1 MLAKGKTSAG
11 DMTDTTQSIDAA
23 VHEARSD
30 FAPLAQEQR
39 IHALDIVRGFA
50 LLGIF
55 VMNVEWFTRPIADLG
70 RGIDPA
76 LHGMDYAVSWLV
88 YVLVQGKFW
97 TLFSLLFGMGFA
109 VMLGRAERA
118 GRRFAVPYL
127 RRIAVLF
134 LFGSLHFV
142 LIWTGD
148 ILHNYA
154 IAALGLLMI
163 VTRSW
168 KAWLTLLL
176 SLGATG
182 LALRSPAVGAGL
194 FFLVLVGV
202 FMFFLHRGSLAR
214 YWKFGVVA
222 YSLPFAAMLAG
233 SLVMSVMPQQ
243 ATKPTPA
250 EVQKREEAQKKYAT
264 RRAEEVRI
272 DSRGGYAEAVV
283 DRANKYVED
292 LPGSAGLASAA
303 LAMFLIGFWYVRS
316 GIVGDLR
323 RHLGLF
329 KRLAAWTLPL
339 GLAMTLLAMWLHVPG
354 FTPGQRPPPSA
365 LAANALAMGA
375 TLPLSIGY
383 FAAMVCLIHT
393 GIGAKL
399 LSPLRWAGQMALSHY
414 IGASIIGTLFFFGY
428 GLGYWGQVSRPGQMM
443 FVLAV
448 FALQLAFSRLWLS
461 KFRYGPLEWVW
472 RAATYWQWPPLR
484 RSAVR

>member
-1 MLAKGKTSAG
+1 
-11 DMTDTTQSIDAA
+11 MTETMRSIDAA
-23 VHEARSD
+23 ASEARTD
-30 FAPLAQEQR
+30 FAPVAQEQR

-55 VMNVEWFTRPIADLG
+55 VMNVEWFTRPTADLG

-118 GRRFAVPYL
+118 GRRFAVPYV
-127 RRIAVLF
+127 RRIVMLF
-134 LFGSLHFV
+134 LLGSLHFV

-163 VTRSW
+163 VVRSW
-168 KAWLTLLL
+168 KTWLVVLL
-176 SLGATG
+176 SLAATG
-182 LALRSPAVGAGL
+182 LALRSQAVVPDL
-194 FFLVLVGV
+194 IFLALAGV

-214 YWKFGVVA
+214 YWKFGVTV

-233 SLVMSVMPQQ
+233 SMVMAAMPQQ
-243 ATKPTPA
+243 AAKPTQA
-250 EVQKREEAQKKYAT
+250 EVQKREEAQKKYVA

-272 DSRGGYAEAVV
+272 DSRGSYAEAVV
-283 DRANKYVED
+283 DRAKQYAED
-292 LPGSAGLASAA
+292 LPGAAGLASLA

-329 KRLAAWTLPL
+329 KRLAAWALPL
-339 GLAMTLLAMWLHVPG
+339 GLAMTLGALALHAPT
-354 FTPGQRPPPSA
+354 FAPGQGKQPSA
-365 LAANALAMGA
+365 LAANGLFMWA
-375 TLPLSIGY
+375 TLPMSLGY
-383 FAAMVCLIHT
+383 FSALVCLIHT
-393 GIGAKL
+393 GIGSKL
-399 LSPLRWAGQMALSHY
+399 LAPLRWAGQMALSNY

-428 GLGYWGQVSRPGQMM
+428 GLGYWEQVSRPGQMA
-443 FVLAV
+443 FVLVV
-448 FALQLAFSRLWLS
+448 FALQLVFSRLWLS
-461 KFRYGPLEWVW
+461 KFRYGPLEWLW
-472 RAATYWQWPPLR
+472 RAVTYWQWPPLR
-484 RSAVR
+484 RSALR